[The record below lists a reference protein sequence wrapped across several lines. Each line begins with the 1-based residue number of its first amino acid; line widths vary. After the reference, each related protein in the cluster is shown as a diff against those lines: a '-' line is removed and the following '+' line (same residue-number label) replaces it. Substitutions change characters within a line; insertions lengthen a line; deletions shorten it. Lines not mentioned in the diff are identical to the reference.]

1 MEAWKISKSCPL
13 MNISNT
19 NGFEAIAKSS
29 ALRKSPKIKRV
40 LRSSAQKRN
49 RIPTMKTMES
59 NKGNGSKRKPFSIKM
74 IMPYKSIVSK
84 LRNTILAS
92 RPIYLPNCS

>member
-1 MEAWKISKSCPL
+1 MEAWKISKSCPF

-19 NGFEAIAKSS
+19 NGFEAIAKSI
-29 ALRKSPKIKRV
+29 ALRNSPKITRV
-40 LRSSAQKRN
+40 FRLSAQKRK

-59 NKGNGSKRKPFSIKM
+59 NKGNGRTRNPFSNRMIK
-74 IMPYKSIVSK
+74 PYKSIVSK

>member
-1 MEAWKISKSCPL
+1 MEAWKISKSCPF

-19 NGFEAIAKSS
+19 NGFEAITKSI
-29 ALRKSPKIKRV
+29 ALRNNPKTSRFFR
-40 LRSSAQKRN
+40 LSAQKIN

-59 NKGNGSKRKPFSIKM
+59 NKGNGRTRNPFSKRMIK
-74 IMPYKSIVSK
+74 PYKSIVSK

>member
-1 MEAWKISKSCPL
+1 MEAWKISKPCPL

-19 NGFEAIAKSS
+19 NGFEAIAKSR
-29 ALRKSPKIKRV
+29 ALRKSPKKRRV
-40 LRSSAQKRN
+40 FRLSAQKRK
-49 RIPTMKTMES
+49 RMPTMKTMES
-59 NKGNGSKRKPFSIKM
+59 NKGNGRTRNPFSRRMIK
-74 IMPYKSIVSK
+74 PYKSIVSK